1 MQFNSHTTNLDL
13 VSDISFWAKADT
25 TRYPLVDRARNCN
38 FALDRMVSLV
48 LEADGKW
55 KWDDTNNTDMPIG
68 TTALVANQQDYG
80 ISGATYL
87 KIDKVQ
93 ILQGDG
99 KYQNIDPVDEHSA
112 DAINLLEK
120 RQTGT
125 PLRYL
130 LRGNS
135 LLLDPIP
142 SSALA
147 AGLRIFF
154 QRNVVYFTATGN
166 DTRQP
171 GFAQPFH
178 RLVSLYASEDY
189 LAANG
194 INNRLATVQR
204 KIATLEPAFIA
215 FYANRTED
223 QKIRLELRKEDYGAD
238 RLKNTRGG
246 TSNSITW

>member
-1 MQFNSHTTNLDL
+1 MQFNSEINNLDL
-13 VSDISFWAKADT
+13 VSDITFWTKADIV
-25 TRYPLVDRARNCN
+25 RYPLKDRARNCN
-38 FALDRMVSLV
+38 LALDRMCGLA
-48 LEADGKW
+48 LESDGKW
-55 KWDDTNNTDMPIG
+55 KWDDTNNTDQPVG

-80 ISGATYL
+80 ISGAIYL

-99 KYQNIDPVDEHSA
+99 KYQNINPVDEHEE

-135 LLLDPIP
+135 ILLDPIP
-142 SSALA
+142 NSALA

-154 QRNVVYFTATGN
+154 QRNVSYFVYD
-166 DTRQP
+166 DTTKQP

-189 LAANG
+189 LAANEIMG
-194 INNRLATVQR
+194 RLAIVQR
-204 KIATLEPAFIA
+204 KIAIIEPSFIA
-215 FYANRTED
+215 FYANRAED
-223 QKIRLELRKEDYGAD
+223 QKVRLGLKREDYGAN

-246 TSNSITW
+246 TSNSILW